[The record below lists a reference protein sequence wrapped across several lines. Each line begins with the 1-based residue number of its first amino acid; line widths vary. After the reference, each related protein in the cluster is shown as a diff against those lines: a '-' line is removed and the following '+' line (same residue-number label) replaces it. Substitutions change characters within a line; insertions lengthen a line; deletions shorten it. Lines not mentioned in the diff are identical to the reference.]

1 MTLEKKPNKY
11 LQFVVLGVLLVG
23 YILALVWANSGNSQE
38 EPVPFRGVEY
48 ENAQVLG
55 ILEDNTQEDPAIEGR
70 LRGSQVL
77 ELEILTGRYQGQRT
91 LCTNY
96 FSAMYNVEVEMGDT
110 ISVRVD
116 TVSPGSYTVNVYNYN
131 RVPAIIL
138 VALAFVGALIA
149 ICGWRSLRIL
159 VGLVFTFV
167 SIMYLLLP
175 LALKGWSTV
184 PVTMVLVTV
193 TATVSFWLLGG
204 WQPKTLGAT
213 LGCFCGVAGA
223 AILGSLAAE
232 MLHVSA
238 YQMDEAEALLLARGD
253 TGLKLEGLLLSGIL
267 ISAEG
272 AVMDTAMSV
281 ASAMAELK
289 EKKPEIGL
297 TELFRS
303 GMHIG
308 KDTTGTMANT
318 LVLAFAGS
326 SFNMMILI
334 YSYQVS
340 FLQLMNTD
348 FVAVELVRSVAGS
361 LGIILT
367 VPCVAIITAALLC
380 RKQK

>member
-1 MTLEKKPNKY
+1 
-11 LQFVVLGVLLVG
+11 
-23 YILALVWANSGNSQE
+23 
-38 EPVPFRGVEY
+38 
-48 ENAQVLG
+48 
-55 ILEDNTQEDPAIEGR
+55 
-70 LRGSQVL
+70 
-77 ELEILTGRYQGQRT
+77 
-91 LCTNY
+91 
-96 FSAMYNVEVEMGDT
+96 
-110 ISVRVD
+110 
-116 TVSPGSYTVNVYNYN
+116 
-131 RVPAIIL
+131 
-138 VALAFVGALIA
+138 
-149 ICGWRSLRIL
+149 
-159 VGLVFTFV
+159 
-167 SIMYLLLP
+167 
-175 LALKGWSTV
+175 
-184 PVTMVLVTV
+184 
-193 TATVSFWLLGG
+193 
-204 WQPKTLGAT
+204 
-213 LGCFCGVAGA
+213 
-223 AILGSLAAE
+223 

-297 TELFRS
+297 AELFRS

>member
-11 LQFVVLGVLLVG
+11 LQFAVLGLLLVG
-23 YILALVWANSGNSQE
+23 YILALAWANSGNSQE
-38 EPVPFRGVEY
+38 ESVPFRGVEY
-48 ENAQVLG
+48 EYAQVLG

-96 FSAMYNVEVEMGDT
+96 SSAMYNVEVEMGDT

-138 VALAFVGALIA
+138 VALTFVGALVA

-193 TATVSFWLLGG
+193 TATASFWLLGG

-297 TELFRS
+297 AELFRS

>member
-1 MTLEKKPNKY
+1 MTLEKKPNKL
-11 LQFVVLGVLLVG
+11 LQGILLAVLLIG
-23 YILALVWANSGNSQE
+23 YLLALVWANADASGQE
-38 EPVPFRGVEY
+38 TLAFRGVEY
-48 ENAQVLG
+48 EDARVLG
-55 ILEDNTQEDPAIEGR
+55 ILEDHTQADEAIEGR

-77 ELEILTGRYQGQRT
+77 ELELLTGRYQGERT

-96 FSAMYNVEVEMGDT
+96 FSALYNVQVEMGDT

-116 TVSPGSYTVNVYNYN
+116 TTDDGVYTVNVYNYD
-131 RVPAIIL
+131 RLPVIVL
-138 VALAFVGALIA
+138 VVLVFVGALIA

-167 SIMYLLLP
+167 SILYLLLP
-175 LALKGWSTV
+175 LALKGWHTV
-184 PVTMVLVTV
+184 PVTMVLVAV
-193 TATVSFWLLGG
+193 TATASFWLLGG
-204 WQPKTLGAT
+204 WQPKTLGAM
-213 LGCFCGVAGA
+213 LGCFCGVAA
-223 AILGSLAAE
+223 AAVLGQLAANL
-232 MLHVSA
+232 LHVSA

-253 TGLKLEGLLLSGIL
+253 SGLKLEGLLLSGIL

-289 EKKPEIGL
+289 EKRPDIGMP
-297 TELFRS
+297 ELFRS
-303 GMHIG
+303 GMRIG

-326 SFNMMILI
+326 SLNMMILI
-334 YSYQVS
+334 YSYRVS
-340 FLQLMNTD
+340 FRQLINTD

-380 RKQK
+380 RNKK

>member
-1 MTLEKKPNKY
+1 
-11 LQFVVLGVLLVG
+11 
-23 YILALVWANSGNSQE
+23 
-38 EPVPFRGVEY
+38 
-48 ENAQVLG
+48 
-55 ILEDNTQEDPAIEGR
+55 
-70 LRGSQVL
+70 
-77 ELEILTGRYQGQRT
+77 
-91 LCTNY
+91 
-96 FSAMYNVEVEMGDT
+96 
-110 ISVRVD
+110 
-116 TVSPGSYTVNVYNYN
+116 
-131 RVPAIIL
+131 
-138 VALAFVGALIA
+138 
-149 ICGWRSLRIL
+149 
-159 VGLVFTFV
+159 
-167 SIMYLLLP
+167 
-175 LALKGWSTV
+175 
-184 PVTMVLVTV
+184 
-193 TATVSFWLLGG
+193 
-204 WQPKTLGAT
+204 
-213 LGCFCGVAGA
+213 VAGA

-297 TELFRS
+297 AELFRS

-334 YSYQVS
+334 YSYQVA

-348 FVAVELVRSVAGS
+348 FVEQ
-361 LGIILT
+361 T
-367 VPCVAIITAALLC
+367 QWTM
-380 RKQK
+380 QKMNASNGK

>member
-1 MTLEKKPNKY
+1 M
-11 LQFVVLGVLLVG
+11 
-23 YILALVWANSGNSQE
+23 
-38 EPVPFRGVEY
+38 PFRGVEY

-116 TVSPGSYTVNVYNYN
+116 TVSPGTYTVNVYNYN

-138 VALAFVGALIA
+138 VALTFVGALVA

-193 TATVSFWLLGG
+193 TATASFWLLGG

-297 TELFRS
+297 AELFRS

>member
-11 LQFVVLGVLLVG
+11 LQFAVLGLLLVG
-23 YILALVWANSGNSQE
+23 YILALVWANSGNTRE
-38 EPVPFRGVEY
+38 DPAPFRGVEY

-138 VALAFVGALIA
+138 VALTFVGALVA

-193 TATVSFWLLGG
+193 TATASFWLLGG

-297 TELFRS
+297 AELFRS